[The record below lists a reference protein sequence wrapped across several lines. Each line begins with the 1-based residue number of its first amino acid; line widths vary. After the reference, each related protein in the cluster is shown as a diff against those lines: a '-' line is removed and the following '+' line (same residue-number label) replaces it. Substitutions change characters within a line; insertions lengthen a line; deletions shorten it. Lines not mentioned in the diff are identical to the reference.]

1 MKILGMP
8 DTTLAKWLGY
18 IGAALLLG
26 CMVWTFIAGVPTA
39 TSAACR
45 ANLQAKIDAAPDK
58 DAEDGNLR
66 IAGVW
71 PNQVGLGGQL
81 CVVVSGVASKASEAQ
96 IKPGTESSPTRPT
109 SDITLFLNDVRTSM
123 VVKANAVSRPQL
135 LIYQFG
141 EHDNA
146 TSDAAKFWRGLLAGK
161 TTGGAI
167 ELSVGVSKSQS
178 SSPEA
183 VGSSVK
189 LQVYLFW
196 IVVIGAGSMVCLV
209 AAFTIFAAN
218 STILRDSGLKDDANG
233 QPVGTYSL
241 GRTQMALWL
250 GLSVAGFIFL
260 WLTLGFYLN
269 VITNAILVL
278 LGINGVTGLAA
289 ILIDKPSDPT
299 KAPVP
304 AKSKGFLADITCDSE
319 GAKLQRIQILIWTC
333 ILAIIFTWNVV
344 WNFVFVDFDTNLLL
358 LMGIASS
365 TYLGFK
371 TQEKA

>member
-1 MKILGMP
+1 MAILGYSE
-8 DTTLAKWLGY
+8 TALAKWLGVA
-18 IGAALLLG
+18 GAVLLAI
-26 CMVWTFIAGVPTA
+26 CIAWTYVANGPTA

-45 ANLQAKIDAAPDK
+45 ANLKAAIEAAPDQ
-58 DAEDGNLR
+58 DAQ
-66 IAGVW
+66 AGILKITGIW
-71 PNQVGLGGQL
+71 PTQVGIGGQL
-81 CVVVSGVASKASEAQ
+81 CVVVSGVASKTSEEQ
-96 IKPGTESSPTRPT
+96 ITPGTEAHPSRPT
-109 SDITLFLNDVRTSM
+109 SDITLFLNDVRTPM
-123 VVKANAVSRPQL
+123 VVKANAISRPQL

-146 TSDAAKFWRGLLAGK
+146 TSDDAKFWRGMLAGK
-161 TTGGAI
+161 TAHGAI

-183 VGSSVK
+183 VGPSVK
-189 LQVYLFW
+189 LQVYLLG
-196 IVVIGAGSMVCLV
+196 IVAVGAASMLCLV

-218 STILRDSGLKDDANG
+218 STVLRDNASKDANG
-233 QPVGTYSL
+233 RPDGTYSL

-269 VITNAILVL
+269 VITPAILVL

-289 ILIDKPSDPT
+289 ILMDKPKDPVN
-299 KAPVP
+299 PPPP
-304 AKSKGFLADITCDSE
+304 AKSQGFFTDITCDSE
-319 GAKLQRIQILIWTC
+319 GAKLQRIQIIMWTC
-333 ILAIIFTWNVV
+333 ILAVIFVWNVV
-344 WNFVFVDFDTNLLL
+344 RSFVFVNFDTNLLL

-371 TQEKA
+371 TQEKP